1 MNIHSSR
8 FCSKATLLFPIS
20 ISLFLIVGC
29 GQSSSKPMNRDAG
42 ANLLAVEA
50 ILVKPQLLRNQI
62 FTTGTLLANEE
73 VELRP
78 EISGRITG
86 VYFDEGRR
94 IKKGEL
100 MLKINDREL
109 LAQHKR
115 KELEE
120 TQAADQERRNRQLFE
135 INVISQEEYDKFLN
149 ALKFIQAEKE
159 VIESQLAKT
168 EIRAPFDGVVGLRYV
183 SEGGYVSPNMLAAT
197 MQDLDPM
204 KVEFSVPEKYSQQMK
219 NGTEIMVR
227 VGESEDISKGIVY
240 AVESKIDPGTRTIKA
255 RATIPNNSELLMP
268 GSFAKVEIT
277 LQEIADAIVIPTSA
291 VVPEING
298 EKVFVCENGTA
309 RAIPV
314 KTGIRTEKS
323 IQITSALSAA
333 DTLIVTG
340 LLQMADGKGVKIQSL
355 KSD

>member
-1 MNIHSSR
+1 MGIVNVRKLANRLLAAAALS
-8 FCSKATLLFPIS
+8 CSVA
-20 ISLFLIVGC
+20 LIGC
-29 GQSSSKPMNRDAG
+29 GQSSSKPAGREPG
-42 ANLLAVEA
+42 ANLLSIEA
-50 ILVKPQLLRNQI
+50 IVLQPQLLRNQI

-86 VYFDEGRR
+86 VFFDEGRR
-94 IKKGEL
+94 ISKGEL

-109 LAQHKR
+109 LAQQKR

-120 TQAADQERRNRQLFE
+120 KQAADEERRKRQLFE
-135 INVISQEEYDKFLN
+135 INVISQEEYDKSLN
-149 ALKFIQAEKE
+149 SLKLIQAEKE

-204 KVEFSVPEKYSQQMK
+204 KVEFSVPEKYSQELK
-219 NGTEIMVR
+219 NGIEIMVR
-227 VGESEDISKGIVY
+227 VGESEEVSKGVVY
-240 AVESKIDPGTRTIKA
+240 AVESKIDPGTRTIKT
-255 RATIPNNSELLMP
+255 RALIPNSAQTLMP

-277 LQEIADAIVIPTSA
+277 LNELRDAIVIPTGA
-291 VVPEING
+291 LIPEING
-298 EKVFVCENGTA
+298 EKVFVCENGKA
-309 RAIPV
+309 RSIPV
-314 KTGIRTEKS
+314 KTGIRSEKS
-323 IQITSALSAA
+323 IQIISGLSAS

-340 LLQMADGKGVKIQSL
+340 LLQLADGKGVKIQSL
-355 KSD
+355 QAN

>member
-1 MNIHSSR
+1 MLINIVFKTAKFISVAAIIVSSL
-8 FCSKATLLFPIS
+8 TLI
-20 ISLFLIVGC
+20 GC
-29 GQSSSKPMNRDAG
+29 GQSSSKPVNRESG
-42 ANLLAVEA
+42 ANLLSVEA
-50 ILVKPQLLRNQI
+50 LIVQPQLLRNQI

-78 EISGRITG
+78 EISGRIIG

-94 IKKGEL
+94 ISKGEL

-109 LAQHKR
+109 LAQQKR

-120 TQAADQERRNRQLFE
+120 KQAADEEHRKRQLFE
-135 INVISQEEYDKFLN
+135 INVISQEEYDKSLN
-149 ALKFIQAEKE
+149 ALKLIQAEKE

-204 KVEFSVPEKYSQQMK
+204 KVEFSVPEKYSQELK
-219 NGTEIMVR
+219 NGIEIMVR
-227 VGESEDISKGIVY
+227 VGESEAVSKGVVY
-240 AVESKIDPGTRTIKA
+240 AVESKIDPGTRTIKT
-255 RATIPNNSELLMP
+255 RAMIPNPAQTLMP

-277 LQEIADAIVIPTSA
+277 LHELEDAIVIPTSA
-291 VVPEING
+291 LIPEISG
-298 EKVFVCENGTA
+298 EKVFVCQNGIA
-309 RAIPV
+309 RSVPV

-323 IQITSALSAA
+323 IQITGGLSAS

-340 LLQMADGKGVKIQSL
+340 LLQLADGRGVKIQSL
-355 KSD
+355 QAN

>member
-1 MNIHSSR
+1 MFIDIV
-8 FCSKATLLFPIS
+8 SKFTKFVLAAATVVSGLT
-20 ISLFLIVGC
+20 LIGC
-29 GQSSSKPMNRDAG
+29 GQSSSKPVGRESG
-42 ANLLAVEA
+42 ANLLSVEA
-50 ILVKPQLLRNQI
+50 LVVQPQLLRNQI

-78 EISGRITG
+78 EISGRIIG
-86 VYFDEGRR
+86 VYFDEGRS
-94 IKKGEL
+94 ISKGEL

-109 LAQHKR
+109 LAQQKR

-120 TQAADQERRNRQLFE
+120 KQAADEEHRKRQLFE
-135 INVISQEEYDKFLN
+135 INVISQEEYDKSLN
-149 ALKFIQAEKE
+149 ALKLIQAEKE

-204 KVEFSVPEKYSQQMK
+204 KVEFSVPEKYSQELK
-219 NGTEIMVR
+219 NGIEILVR
-227 VGESEDISKGIVY
+227 VGESEEVSKGVVY
-240 AVESKIDPGTRTIKA
+240 AVESKIDAGTRTIKT
-255 RATIPNNSELLMP
+255 RAMIPNPTQALMP

-277 LQEIADAIVIPTSA
+277 LHELADAIVIPTSA
-291 VVPEING
+291 LIPEISG
-298 EKVFVCENGTA
+298 EKVFVCENGKA
-309 RAIPV
+309 RSVPV

-323 IQITSALSAA
+323 IQITSGLSAS

-340 LLQMADGKGVKIQSL
+340 LLQLADGRGVKIQSFQAN
-355 KSD
+355 

>member
-1 MNIHSSR
+1 MTIGSSI
-8 FCSKATLLFPIS
+8 IS
-20 ISLFLIVGC
+20 TMTAVTSTIAASLILVIGC
-29 GQSSSKPMNRDAG
+29 GQSSSKPMNREAG
-42 ANLLAVEA
+42 ANLLSVEA
-50 ILVKPQLLRNQI
+50 LVVRPQLLRNQI

-86 VYFDEGRR
+86 VFFDEGRR
-94 IKKGEL
+94 ISKGEL

-120 TQAADQERRNRQLFE
+120 TQASDQERRNRQLFE
-135 INVISQEEYDKFLN
+135 INVISQEEYDKSLN

-183 SEGGYVSPNMLAAT
+183 SEGGYVSPSMLAAT

-204 KVEFSVPEKYSQQMK
+204 KVEFSVPEKYSQLIS

-227 VGESEDISKGIVY
+227 VGESVEISKGVVY

-255 RATIPNNSELLMP
+255 RAMIPNPTETLMP

-277 LQEIADAIVIPTSA
+277 LQELADAIVIPTSA
-291 VVPEING
+291 VIPEING
-298 EKVFVCENGTA
+298 EKVYVCENGTA
-309 RAIPV
+309 RSVTV
-314 KTGIRTEKS
+314 KTGIRTERS
-323 IQITSALSAA
+323 IQITSGLLAS

-340 LLQMADGKGVKIQSL
+340 LLQLADGRGVKIQSFQTN
-355 KSD
+355 

>member
-1 MNIHSSR
+1 MNI
-8 FCSKATLLFPIS
+8 ATVGVTSGTAILNVSLL
-20 ISLFLIVGC
+20 LALAVAGC
-29 GQSSSKPMNRDAG
+29 GQSDSKPMGREG
-42 ANLLAVEA
+42 SANLLSIEA
-50 ILVKPQLLRNQI
+50 IVIQPQLLRSQI

-86 VYFDEGRR
+86 VYFEEGRR
-94 IKKGEL
+94 ISKGNL

-109 LAQHKR
+109 LAQQRR

-120 TQAADQERRNRQLFE
+120 KQAADEESRKRQLFE
-135 INVISQEEYDKFLN
+135 IKVISQEEYDKSLN
-149 ALKFIQAEKE
+149 ALKLIQAEKE

-204 KVEFSVPEKYSQQMK
+204 KVEFSVPEKYSQQLK
-219 NGTEIMVR
+219 NGTEIRVQ
-227 VGESEDISKGIVY
+227 VGESQEVSKGIVY
-240 AVESKIDPGTRTIKA
+240 AVESKIDAGTRTIKS
-255 RATIPNNSELLMP
+255 RALIPNPKETLVP

-277 LQEIADAIVIPTSA
+277 LQELPDAIVIPTSA
-291 VVPEING
+291 LIPEISG
-298 EKVFVCENGTA
+298 EKVFVCENGKA
-309 RAIPV
+309 RSVPV
-314 KTGIRTEKS
+314 RTGIRTEKS
-323 IQITSALSAA
+323 IQITSGLSVS

-340 LLQMADGKGVKIQSL
+340 LLQLSDGKAVKIQSFQAN
-355 KSD
+355 

>member
-1 MNIHSSR
+1 MFIDIV
-8 FCSKATLLFPIS
+8 FKITKFVLTAVAIIS
-20 ISLFLIVGC
+20 GLTIIGC
-29 GQSSSKPMNRDAG
+29 GQSSSKPVARESS
-42 ANLLAVEA
+42 ANLLSVEA
-50 ILVKPQLLRNQI
+50 LVVHPQLLRNQI

-78 EISGRITG
+78 EIPGRIIG

-94 IKKGEL
+94 ISKGEL

-109 LAQHKR
+109 LAQQKR

-120 TQAADQERRNRQLFE
+120 KQAADEEHRKRQLFE
-135 INVISQEEYDKFLN
+135 INVISQEEYDKSLN
-149 ALKFIQAEKE
+149 ALKLIQAEKE

-168 EIRAPFDGVVGLRYV
+168 EIRAPFDGIVGLRYV

-204 KVEFSVPEKYSQQMK
+204 KVEFSVPEKYSQELK
-219 NGTEIMVR
+219 NGIEIMVR
-227 VGESEDISKGIVY
+227 VGESEDVSKGVVY
-240 AVESKIDPGTRTIKA
+240 AVESKIDPGTRTIKT
-255 RATIPNNSELLMP
+255 RAMIPNPTQALMP

-277 LQEIADAIVIPTSA
+277 LHELPNAIVIPTSA
-291 VVPEING
+291 LIPEISG
-298 EKVFVCENGTA
+298 EKVFVCENGKA
-309 RAIPV
+309 RSVPV

-323 IQITSALSAA
+323 IQITSGLSVS

-340 LLQMADGKGVKIQSL
+340 LLQLADGRGVKIQSFQAN
-355 KSD
+355 